1 MVSSGA
7 VAAGI
12 KRLGWTARPDT
23 MHELQAAAAVGQS
36 ELVHTYELAFGKHG
50 LHCAQILLTHA
61 DLANRQRYLNARNTL
76 NTLLEL
82 GVIPIINEN
91 DTVATEEIRF
101 GDNDNLAA
109 LVANIVD
116 ADVLVLMTDQDG
128 LFTADPRHDPSAEL
142 VHEGRAGDEALLALA
157 GEGSALGRGGMQT
170 KLNAAEKAA
179 LSGTHTLIVNG
190 RHKGV
195 LTELGAGIQVGTL
208 LQADTGKLASRKQW
222 LAMQMRVAGT
232 VTLDDGA
239 VEVISGSGRS
249 LLPVGVTAIEGD
261 FVRGELV
268 SCIDGKGREVA
279 RGLTNYNA
287 DETRKIMGQSSEQ
300 IVELLGYVGEAE
312 LIHRNNL
319 VLL

>member
-1 MVSSGA
+1 
-7 VAAGI
+7 
-12 KRLGWTARPDT
+12 

-36 ELVHTYELAFGKHG
+36 ELVHTYELAFGVHG

-116 ADVLVLMTDQDG
+116 ADVLVVLTDQEG
-128 LFTADPRHDPSAEL
+128 LYTADPRVDPAAEL
-142 VHEGRAGDEALLALA
+142 VHSGQSGDHSLLEMA
-157 GEGSALGRGGMQT
+157 GEGSILGRGGMQT
-170 KLNAAEKAA
+170 KLLAAEKAA

-190 RHKGV
+190 R
-195 LTELGAGIQVGTL
+195 
-208 LQADTGKLASRKQW
+208 QADVLARLRNGEIIGTMLRADNGRLASRKQW
-222 LAMQMRVAGT
+222 LAMQMRVEGIL
-232 VTLDDGA
+232 TLDEGA
-239 VEVISGSGRS
+239 VKVLLEAGRS
-249 LLPVGVTAIEGD
+249 LLAVGVTGVEGD
-261 FVRGELV
+261 FARGELV
-268 SCIDGKGREVA
+268 SCVDPAGNEIA
-279 RGLTNYNA
+279 RGLSNYSTV
-287 DETRKIMGQSSEQ
+287 EVRKIMGQASEQ
-300 IVELLGYVGEAE
+300 IAPLLGYAAEPE

-319 VLL
+319 VLI